1 MKRHRW
7 LGAIAILGVAVFL
20 LGTFTGSGQAAKLPK
35 DILVFA
41 STDSITTWDPSAAY
55 STESSYM
62 PNIYETLIWVS
73 PPGSE
78 EPFQPGLAEDWR
90 VDDNGLKWTFYLR
103 KGVKFHN
110 GGVLTAQVVKDSIER
125 TMKMGKGAAFIFAPI
140 KEIKTLSDYAVQ
152 FILKEPAPFD
162 RIISSANAAWII
174 SPKAVENDREWFD
187 QGHEAGCGPYMLESW
202 KPDEEIIFKR
212 FDDYWRGWEGPHFT
226 RIVVKIVKEGT
237 VAQQMLESGV
247 ADLATRIPT
256 ESVLT
261 FDAKECCEVLRG
273 PSFMNYYIHLNTAKF
288 PFNNKL
294 IRQAASHAIPYQDVI
309 EVSVGGFGRQAVGP
323 VPYGQFGHDDTLF
336 QYTYDVEK
344 AKKLMAEA
352 GYPDGIKEKLV
363 YTYASENAAEKAF
376 APLIQEGLSK
386 IGIDVEIKPMIWT
399 AQWELMKGGAEKAHH
414 LAAVMWW
421 PTFSDPYETLYS
433 LWHVEEKPYWNFSYY
448 KNPEF
453 DRTILQAYSTPDG
466 EKARALY
473 AKASAMLIDDAA
485 SIFLFDIERGVY
497 KRAELKGYVINPNYP
512 RVPFWYGM
520 YKE

>member
-1 MKRHRW
+1 MDKRR
-7 LGAIAILGVAVFL
+7 ILKPVSILAVAALFVMGL
-20 LGTFTGSGQAAKLPK
+20 ALPGEAAKLPK

-73 PPGSE
+73 PPGSDK
-78 EPFQPGLAEDWR
+78 PFQPGLAEDWR

-103 KGVKFHN
+103 KGVKFHD
-110 GGVLTAQVVKDSIER
+110 GGMLTAQVVKDSIER
-125 TMKMGKGAAFIFAPI
+125 TMKMGKGAAFIFSPL

-162 RIISSANAAWII
+162 RIIASANAAWII
-174 SPKAVENDREWFD
+174 SPKAVGNDRKWFD
-187 QGHEAGCGPYMLESW
+187 QGREAGCGPYMLESW
-202 KPDEEIIFKR
+202 KPDEEIIFRR
-212 FDDYWRGWEGPHFT
+212 FDDYWKGWEGPHFT
-226 RIVVKIVKEGT
+226 RIVVKIVKEAT
-237 VAQQMLESGV
+237 VAEQMLEAGV

-256 ESVLT
+256 ESFRT
-261 FDAKECCEVLRG
+261 FDAKECCELLKG

-294 IRQAASHAIPYQDVI
+294 IRQAVSYAIPYKDI
-309 EVSVGGFGRQAVGP
+309 IDVSVAGFGRQAVGP
-323 VPYGQFGHDDTLF
+323 VPNGQFGHDDTLF
-336 QYTYDVEK
+336 QYTYDLDK
-344 AKKLMAEA
+344 AKSLMAQA
-352 GYPDGIKEKLV
+352 GYPNGIKDRLMF
-363 YTYASENAAEKAF
+363 TYASENPAEKAF
-376 APLIQEGLSK
+376 APLVKEALGR
-386 IGIDVEIKPMIWT
+386 IGIEVDIRPMIWT
-399 AQWELMKGGAEKAHH
+399 AQWELMKGGPEKAHH
-414 LAAVMWW
+414 MAAVMWW

-453 DRTILQAYSTPDG
+453 DRTILEAYSTPNP
-466 EKARALY
+466 KQAKALY
-473 AKASAMLIDDAA
+473 SKAQEMLIEDAP
-485 SIFLFDIERGVY
+485 SIFLFDIERGVF

-512 RVPFWYGM
+512 RVPFFYNM